1 LTVSFLTLSATNAS
15 SISSSMIPFNLL
27 VECKSSS
34 TFEIFYVAFAN
45 ELTGI
50 FPLLIVLPAH
60 CIGRLAY
67 AAAFTYLQS

>member
-1 LTVSFLTLSATNAS
+1 
-15 SISSSMIPFNLL
+15 MIPFNLL